1 MTKVHFF
8 FDTAIHLD
16 HNFFIHLKN
25 KKFGAISTTVK
36 IYPYLCAWDTGTVF
50 LSHFYPILGQ
60 KNRPRVPKWQN
71 FMIMKHLSLLI

>member
-36 IYPYLCAWDTGTVF
+36 IYPYLCAWDTGTVLPTF
-50 LSHFYPILGQ
+50 IPFWD
-60 KNRPRVPKWQN
+60 RRTVPVSQN
-71 FMIMKHLSLLI
+71 GKIS